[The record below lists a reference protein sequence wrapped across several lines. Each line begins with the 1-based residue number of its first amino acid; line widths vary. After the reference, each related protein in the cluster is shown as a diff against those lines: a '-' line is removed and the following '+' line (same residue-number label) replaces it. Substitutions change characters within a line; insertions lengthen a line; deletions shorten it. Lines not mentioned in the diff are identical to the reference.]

1 MPDEIEIKFRVSD
14 FETVGASL
22 RRLGAKY
29 QSTILQTDRYLDTP
43 DRGLMKRGCAMRLR
57 EAKCLR
63 YAAGHREAR
72 PQLTFKGP
80 QGQST
85 TAKIRREIQT
95 CLDDPA
101 AILDILVAL
110 GYRPLLTVQKRRAVF
125 KLGRCEV
132 ELDELPLIG
141 RFVEIEGS
149 GEPQVQAA
157 AKRLGLQGPTI
168 ITSYVHMIM
177 DHCRQAG
184 IDADEFTF
192 EKYPLSEKHS
202 ASRE

>member
-1 MPDEIEIKFRVSD
+1 MADEIEIKYRVSD

-29 QSTILQTDRYLDTP
+29 QSTLLQTDRYLDTP
-43 DRGLMKRGCAMRLR
+43 DRPLMKHGSAIRLR
-57 EAKCLR
+57 EAKFLR
-63 YAAGHREAR
+63 YAAGHRDAR
-72 PQLTFKGP
+72 PQLTYKGP

-85 TAKIRREIQT
+85 TSKIRREIQT
-95 CLDDPA
+95 HLDDA
-101 AILDILVAL
+101 GAIMDILDAL

-125 KLGRCEV
+125 KLGRCEI

-141 RFVEIEGS
+141 RFVEIEGHS
-149 GEPQVQAA
+149 EDQVQSAA
-157 AKRLGLQGPTI
+157 RRLGLQGPSI

-184 IDADEFTF
+184 IDDDEFTF
-192 EKYPLSEKHS
+192 KKYPL
-202 ASRE
+202 